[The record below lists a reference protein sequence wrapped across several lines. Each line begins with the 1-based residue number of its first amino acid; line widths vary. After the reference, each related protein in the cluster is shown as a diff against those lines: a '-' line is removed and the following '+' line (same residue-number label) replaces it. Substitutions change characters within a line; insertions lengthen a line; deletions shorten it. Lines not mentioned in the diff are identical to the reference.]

1 MTTTE
6 TNLATIRTTLTE
18 AFKPIIDADAKRK
31 AKAERI
37 NKLHQAIVRSFPDVS
52 ATIGGGSYHIGGG
65 SFETFKG
72 DVLIDLASVAEQ
84 GGLVEIDPG
93 EFDDA
98 VESFVT
104 SKAGDELSSVG
115 EVIVDRPGFEFAEG
129 RTLLRYGFEV
139 SSAN

>member
-1 MTTTE
+1 MTTE
-6 TNLATIRTTLTE
+6 AKLATIRTNLTE
-18 AFKPIIDADAKRK
+18 AFRPILDADAKRK

-37 NKLHQAIVRSFPDVS
+37 NKLHQAIVRSFPDVNY
-52 ATIGGGSYHIGGG
+52 TTGGGSYSLGG
-65 SFETFKG
+65 SFEKFKG

-84 GGLVEIDPG
+84 GGLIEIDPG

-98 VESFVT
+98 VESFVA
-104 SKAGDELSSVG
+104 SKASDSLSSVG
-115 EVIVDRPGFEFAEG
+115 EVIVDRPGYEFADG